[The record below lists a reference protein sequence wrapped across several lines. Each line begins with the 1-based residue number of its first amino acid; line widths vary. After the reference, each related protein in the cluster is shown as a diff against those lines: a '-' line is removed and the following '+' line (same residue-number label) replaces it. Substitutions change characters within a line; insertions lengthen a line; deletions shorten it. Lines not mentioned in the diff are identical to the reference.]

1 MTTRTTETTVKFAR
15 PFTLRGFDEVLPA
28 GAYNVETDEELL
40 ESLSF
45 PVYRRTLTVLH
56 LPATSDQPGVK
67 RTISIDPNELDAA
80 LKRDAMEDADTPGDT
95 PSGRTSSGAA
105 KARLDEADRC
115 ALDRAE
121 NEGMTAP
128 TG

>member
-1 MTTRTTETTVKFAR
+1 MTIRTTERIVKFAQ

-28 GAYNVETDEELL
+28 GAYRVETDEELL

-45 PVYRRTLTVLH
+45 PVYRRTLTVVH
-56 LPATSDQPGVK
+56 VPTTSDQPGVK
-67 RTISIDPNELDAA
+67 RTISIDPHELDAA
-80 LKRDAMEDADTPGDT
+80 LKRDRMSAVSARREIPA
-95 PSGRTSSGAA
+95 GATI
-105 KARLDEADRC
+105 ARLEEADRQ

-121 NEGMTAP
+121 NEGMVAP

>member
-1 MTTRTTETTVKFAR
+1 MTIRTTERTVRFAR

-28 GAYNVETDEELL
+28 GAYRIETDEELL

-80 LKRDAMEDADTPGDT
+80 LKRDAMEDAGRPVDTSAARN
-95 PSGRTSSGAA
+95 PSMSLRMRFSSHASQ
-105 KARLDEADRC
+105 
-115 ALDRAE
+115 
-121 NEGMTAP
+121 
-128 TG
+128 